1 MLCFAT
7 PYTPE
12 TLPMKM
18 GAFTLFS
25 SIVGITLAPLV
36 TIAGG
41 CVITGCKAGLH
52 MDCCSLPPTYLV
64 YSHTHSFL
72 SHHVHTN
79 IKKMDKFKKLTTETP
94 PRQRLSPVSY
104 IRKL

>member
-12 TLPMKM
+12 TLPMKI

-25 SIVGITLAPLV
+25 SVVGITLAPLV

-41 CVITGCKAGLH
+41 YVKAGGKGGLH
-52 MDCCSLPPTYLV
+52 MGLLHFT
-64 YSHTHSFL
+64 SHTVTVVTHTLPSL
-72 SHHVHTN
+72 ISHP
-79 IKKMDKFKKLTTETP
+79 ILKM
-94 PRQRLSPVSY
+94 
-104 IRKL
+104 

>member
-12 TLPMKM
+12 TLPMKI

-25 SIVGITLAPLV
+25 SVVGITLAPLV

-41 CVITGCKAGLH
+41 YVKAGGKGGLH
-52 MDCCSLPPTYLV
+52 MDCYALPPT
-64 YSHTHSFL
+64 H
-72 SHHVHTN
+72 
-79 IKKMDKFKKLTTETP
+79 
-94 PRQRLSPVSY
+94 
-104 IRKL
+104 